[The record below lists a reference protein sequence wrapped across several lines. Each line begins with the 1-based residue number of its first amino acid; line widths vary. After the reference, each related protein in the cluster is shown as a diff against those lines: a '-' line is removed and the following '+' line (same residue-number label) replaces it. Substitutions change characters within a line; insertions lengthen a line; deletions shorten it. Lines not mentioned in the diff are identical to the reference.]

1 MNVAIIG
8 CGGMGHVHAQ
18 MAVNAGLNVVVCGD
32 KFKRKADALAK
43 KFGAAASD
51 DCMEVIGRSD
61 VDIVAIATPTPV
73 HTQYVVA
80 AAEAGKHVFC
90 EKPFGRNVQQCKEAI
105 AAVKKAGVRL
115 FVGHVVRYFQEFEAM
130 KAQVE
135 AGKIGRVG
143 FVRTYRGGIMPQGEE
158 MWFQDYDQSGG
169 VTFDCVIHDFDW
181 LRYMFGDVERVFS
194 QHLQRSTPE
203 TLDYSLTTVRMKSGV
218 IANVVGTWAHPSGFQ
233 VKTELCGESG
243 MIQYDSADTPIHA
256 MMRGSAG
263 AGPGMIIPSSPVP
276 VSPYQLEWEDFV
288 AWLYEE
294 REPRVTAQD
303 GLEAVR
309 LALAAL
315 QSAETGKAVTL

>member
-1 MNVAIIG
+1 MNVAIVG
-8 CGGMGHVHAQ
+8 CGGMGRLHAQ
-18 MAVNAGLNVVVCGD
+18 MATNAGLKVVACGD
-32 KFKRKADALAK
+32 KFKRKADVVAK
-43 KFGAAASD
+43 TYGAVASD
-51 DCMEVIGRSD
+51 DCMAVIARPD

-90 EKPFGRNVQQCKEAI
+90 EKPFGRTVQQCKEAM

-115 FVGHVVRYFQEFEAM
+115 FVGHVVRYFQEFDAI
-130 KAQVE
+130 KSQVD
-135 AGKIGRVG
+135 AGKIGKVG

-158 MWFQDYDQSGG
+158 LWFQDYDQSGG
-169 VTFDCVIHDFDW
+169 VTFDCVIHDLDW

-194 QHLQRSTPE
+194 QHLQRSAPE
-203 TLDYSLTTVRMKSGV
+203 TLDYSVTTLRMKSGV
-218 IANVVGTWAHPSGFQ
+218 LANVVGTWAHPSGFR

-243 MIQYDSADTPIHA
+243 IIQYDSAEAPI
-256 MMRGSAG
+256 SAILRNSTG
-263 AGPGMIIPSSPVP
+263 AGPGMIVPSSPVL

-309 LALAAL
+309 LGLAAL
-315 QSAETGKAVTL
+315 QSAETGKAISL

>member
-8 CGGMGHVHAQ
+8 CGGMGHMHAR
-18 MAVNAGLNVVVCGD
+18 MAANAGLKVVVCGD

-43 KFGAAASD
+43 KFDAAASD
-51 DCMEVIGRSD
+51 DCMEVITRPD

-90 EKPFGRNVQQCKEAI
+90 EKPFGRTVHQCKEAI

-115 FVGHVVRYFQEFEAM
+115 FVGHVVRYFQEFEAI
-130 KAQVE
+130 KAQVD

-143 FVRTYRGGIMPQGEE
+143 FIRTYRGGIMPEGEE
-158 MWFQDYDQSGG
+158 MWFRDYDQSGG
-169 VTFDCVIHDFDW
+169 VTFDCVIHDLDW
-181 LRYMFGDVERVFS
+181 LRYMFGDVDHVFS

-203 TLDYSLTTVRMKSGV
+203 TMDYSQTTLRMKSGV
-218 IANVVGTWAHPSGFQ
+218 IANVIGTWAHPSGFR

-243 MIQYDSADTPIHA
+243 MIQYDSAESPIHA
-256 MMRGSAG
+256 MSRGNAG
-263 AGPGMIIPSSPVP
+263 AGPGMIVPSSPVP

-294 REPRVTAQD
+294 REPRVTAHD
-303 GLEAVR
+303 ALEAVR
-309 LALAAL
+309 IGLAAL
-315 QSAETGKAVTL
+315 QSAESGKPVFL